1 LPNLKWR
8 IKGQCPISRDQDSI
22 VRGAAINSRYTKVA
36 TISEVPAGSM
46 KPVEVGGLQVVLINV
61 DGEYYALHDSCTHE
75 YFPLSEG
82 SLEDDCVVCML
93 HGARINLKTGAAGAP
108 ALEPVKTYEV
118 KVEGDDILIA
128 TS

>member
-1 LPNLKWR
+1 MLNFDAEMEAR
-8 IKGQCPISRDQDSI
+8 GQIK
-22 VRGAAINSRYTKVA
+22 KVA
-36 TISEVPAGSM
+36 KRNEVPAGTM
-46 KPVEVGGLQVVLINV
+46 LPVEVGGVQVVLINM

-82 SLEDDCVVCML
+82 SLEDGCVVCML
-93 HGARINLKTGAAGAP
+93 HGARIDLKTGAAGAP
-108 ALEPVKTYEV
+108 AFEPVKTYEV